1 MKKLIKELFIIWSVQ
16 DVASLLTATGIKTAS
31 TAATPAISRTD
42 FMKKREVRE
51 LMTKEQF
58 EREKNYQ
65 VMLFIIK
72 KMARKGLITE
82 QEYKK
87 IGSMMLEK
95 YNPLLGSLCGI

>member
-1 MKKLIKELFIIWSVQ
+1 VQ
-16 DVASLLTATGIKTAS
+16 DVASFLTATAIKTAS
-31 TAATPAISRTD
+31 IAATPAISRTG
-42 FMKKREVRE
+42 FIKKIKREVRK

>member
-1 MKKLIKELFIIWSVQ
+1 
-16 DVASLLTATGIKTAS
+16 
-31 TAATPAISRTD
+31 
-42 FMKKREVRE
+42 MKKREVRE